1 MCRGIPVHGRI
12 PFQLGNSVCCC
23 PCVAVVS
30 DPFLLLLLFPIAVD
44 MEGHVE
50 DVPEGVQ
57 DEEEEP
63 GMQVV
68 LNEDKKYYPS
78 ADEVKCGESV
88 CF

>member
-1 MCRGIPVHGRI
+1 
-12 PFQLGNSVCCC
+12 
-23 PCVAVVS
+23 
-30 DPFLLLLLFPIAVD
+30 

-88 CF
+88 CVLV